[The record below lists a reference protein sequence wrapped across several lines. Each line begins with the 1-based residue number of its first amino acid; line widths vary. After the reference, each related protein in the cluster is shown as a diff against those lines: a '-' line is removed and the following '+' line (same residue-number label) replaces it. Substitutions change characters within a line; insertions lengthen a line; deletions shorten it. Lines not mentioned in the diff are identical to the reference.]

1 MLNQP
6 PSPSTNTPSSTEAI
20 RITTHMTMEQSN
32 VTQPLIPSLG
42 TEDVESDYGDFNE
55 LDFTDITPTCEQ
67 GAIGTVTEA
76 ATNAATFDDN
86 DLPPGWEQKL
96 TKTPRRRTYY
106 ANHNTQMTTWA
117 DPRRQQYK
125 EEAEADYKE
134 EKQDQME
141 REELMARL
149 VALDEKKRLRQGRRH
164 RRERNMT
171 PLGNLVR
178 HVEDWDKT
186 ATTKS
191 DS

>member
-1 MLNQP
+1 MPNQP

-20 RITTHMTMEQSN
+20 RITSHMTMEQSN

-149 VALDEKKRLRQGRRH
+149 VALDERG
-164 RRERNMT
+164 T
-171 PLGNLVR
+171 
-178 HVEDWDKT
+178 
-186 ATTKS
+186 
-191 DS
+191 